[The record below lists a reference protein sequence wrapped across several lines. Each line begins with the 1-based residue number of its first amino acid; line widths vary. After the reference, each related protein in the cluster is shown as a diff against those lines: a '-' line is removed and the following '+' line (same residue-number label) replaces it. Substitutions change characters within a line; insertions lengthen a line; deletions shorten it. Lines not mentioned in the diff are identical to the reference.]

1 MANNP
6 VSELLEMENTLNAA
20 KTAKSS
26 IRLCIDTWQNKKP
39 LSKEHLWEVKG
50 RLKELKKTLKELDQA
65 VKNFPVEFRPSS
77 VDERIQYHN
86 SLLAIPTRY
95 LEKLGKYENGKA
107 IRQDECMTYF
117 ADLHLLLDGIDD
129 RAMAINN
136 TIKLMEGDTTL
147 EDLNENSREMVK
159 WADSH
164 ISKGRDLPDK
174 RANTIANLVWSYL
187 NICTPVTEEGD
198 SCIFDRVLIGH
209 PHAWKTAYNE
219 THKRGAQSLIEYIQ
233 NVYERNVNYERPIRV
248 KRNGKP
254 YQWWDYLC
262 GPTMLHILFARQV
275 LLMKLN
281 EQPNEVKEKLS
292 YVD

>member
-1 MANNP
+1 MASNP
-6 VSELLEMENTLNAA
+6 VSELLEMEDTLNAA

-26 IRLCIDTWQNKKP
+26 IRVCIDTWQNKKP

-50 RLKELKKTLKELDQA
+50 RLKKLKKTLKELDQA
-65 VKNFPVEFRPSS
+65 VKNFPVEFRPLSI
-77 VDERIQYHN
+77 DERIGYHN

-95 LEKLGKYENGKA
+95 LEKIGKYENGRA
-107 IRQDECMTYF
+107 IRKDECMVYF
-117 ADLHLLLDGIDD
+117 ADLHLLLGGIDD

-147 EDLNENSREMVK
+147 EDLNGNSREMVK
-159 WADSH
+159 WADLYL
-164 ISKGRDLPDK
+164 SKGRDLPDK
-174 RANTIANLVWSYL
+174 RASTIANLTWSYF
-187 NICTPVTEEGD
+187 NICTPVIKEDD
-198 SCIFDRVLIGH
+198 SYIFDRVLIGH

-219 THKRGAQSLIEYIQ
+219 THKRGTQSLINYIE
-233 NVYERNVNYERPIRV
+233 NVYMRNVNYEGPIRV

-254 YQWWDYLC
+254 YQWWDYVC

-281 EQPNEVKEKLS
+281 ERPNAMKERPT
-292 YVD
+292 YVS